1 MACEVLANGSAD
13 DAAAVAHWRSL
24 RKDDIDRTLNFM
36 SELERAG
43 DASISKLALA
53 NSQIQKLA
61 APGARPPR

>member
-1 MACEVLANGSAD
+1 
-13 DAAAVAHWRSL
+13 L
-24 RKDDIDRTLNFM
+24 RKDDIDRTLNFL